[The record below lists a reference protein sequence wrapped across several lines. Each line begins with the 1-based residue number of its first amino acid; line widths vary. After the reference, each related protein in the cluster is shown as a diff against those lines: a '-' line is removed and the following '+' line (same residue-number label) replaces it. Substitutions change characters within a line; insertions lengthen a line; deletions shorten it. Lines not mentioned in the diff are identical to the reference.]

1 MQLRTRSCST
11 SARQSTA
18 ACCSPRTTTRCAPSL
33 APRPAWR
40 WATWRRWCGR
50 PLSTLRQLAAA
61 AATTSSPSC
70 TSCKKGPARAA
81 TACRCA
87 SASAPDPPRLTVGMC
102 TPAST
107 FIAMHHLSHYGMP
120 SWQWKCPC
128 VHFFFFAGGAPGWH
142 PCACGGCSREGW
154 GQGGASPAGG
164 SSCPCSKSILAQA
177 MPLT

>member
-11 SARQSTA
+11 SARRSTA

-128 VHFFFFAGGAPGWH
+128 VHFFFLQVARLAGIPVPVVAAAEKAGARVEHRLQVG
-142 PCACGGCSREGW
+142 
-154 GQGGASPAGG
+154 PAVHVVNQFLLKL
-164 SSCPCSKSILAQA
+164 CL
-177 MPLT
+177 